1 MRFASLGS
9 GSDGNALLIESQDGT
24 RITRVLIDCG
34 FSLREARRKLRAAGI
49 EPEQLDAI
57 LVTHEHGDHVGGVF
71 RLSRSHRIPAWLT
84 HGTLSASS
92 NESTLTD
99 TEALP
104 TLFRTVTPDQP
115 FEVGGLHIMPV
126 SVPHDAREPVQYV
139 IDDGR
144 VRLGV
149 LTDLGHGSAHVR
161 RAYSGMD
168 ALVLECNHDS
178 ALLAANN
185 AYPEVLKRRISGPW
199 GHLANDAAADLLAS
213 LDNRRL
219 RRVVAAHL
227 SAQNNAPALA
237 QQALAGALQTDPGSV
252 GVADQETG
260 FHWTE
265 V

>member
-115 FEVGGLHIMPV
+115 FEVGACTSCRYRCRMM
-126 SVPHDAREPVQYV
+126 R
-139 IDDGR
+139 
-144 VRLGV
+144 
-149 LTDLGHGSAHVR
+149 GSR
-161 RAYSGMD
+161 CSM
-168 ALVLECNHDS
+168 
-178 ALLAANN
+178 
-185 AYPEVLKRRISGPW
+185 
-199 GHLANDAAADLLAS
+199 
-213 LDNRRL
+213 
-219 RRVVAAHL
+219 
-227 SAQNNAPALA
+227 
-237 QQALAGALQTDPGSV
+237 
-252 GVADQETG
+252 
-260 FHWTE
+260 
-265 V
+265 